1 MKRFMDCLFRG
12 IVRFKNE
19 NINIILKTFSTGA
32 RNNKNFSIKVLQN
45 GTDGNRLVLQTLNDE
60 AVDKWIGQVDW
71 GTGEVLLGYRLQAQG
86 IVINA
91 NANPV
96 AIKGGLYFNNNT
108 NKWYKCEDG
117 VNWIV
122 ANI

>member
-12 IVRFKNE
+12 IITIKNE
-19 NINIILKTFSTGA
+19 DIRILFKTFGGT
-32 RNNKNFSIKVLQN
+32 RNDKNFMLRVLDDQN
-45 GTDGNRLVLQTLNDE
+45 GSNRMVLQTANGE
-60 AVDKWIGQVDW
+60 AVDKWIGQISW
-71 GTGEVLLGYRLQAQG
+71 TTGELSLGYLLTSQG

-91 NANPV
+91 NANPTPT
-96 AIKGGLYFNNNT
+96 KGGLYFNNST

-117 VNWIV
+117 VNWVI